1 MYRNILVPISF
12 DEGRNSKQ
20 AIEIAKLLE
29 TKGGKVTLLHVME
42 EVPGYAATYMPEGYI
57 EDSRRGLQEELEAVD
72 ADIPGGQAKVISG
85 HSSTTILEFAEKHG
99 HDLII
104 IASHRPGMQDYFLGS
119 TAHHVVRHAKCSVH
133 VLR

>member
-1 MYRNILVPISF
+1 MYTNILVPISF

-20 AIEIAKLLE
+20 SIEIAKLLE
-29 TKGGKVTLLHVME
+29 SKGGKVTLLHVME

-57 EDSRRGLQEELEAVD
+57 ENSQKGLQEELEVIA

-85 HSSTTILEFAEKHG
+85 HSATTILEFAESNG
-99 HDLII
+99 HDLIV

-119 TAHHVVRHAKCSVH
+119 TAHHVVRHAKCAVH
-133 VLR
+133 VIR

>member
-1 MYRNILVPISF
+1 MYTNILVPISF

-42 EVPGYAATYMPEGYI
+42 EVPGYASTYMPEGYI
-57 EDSRRGLQEELEAVD
+57 EDSRKGLQEELDAIA

-85 HSSTTILEFAEKHG
+85 HSATTILEYAADNK
-99 HDLII
+99 HDLIV

-119 TAHHVVRHAKCSVH
+119 TAHHVVRHAKCAVH

>member
-57 EDSRRGLQEELEAVD
+57 EDSR
-72 ADIPGGQAKVISG
+72 
-85 HSSTTILEFAEKHG
+85 
-99 HDLII
+99 
-104 IASHRPGMQDYFLGS
+104 
-119 TAHHVVRHAKCSVH
+119 
-133 VLR
+133 